1 MQHMIKAIIAMTA
14 LHGSNVL
21 RLLHHANREMV
32 PGWITAY
39 GAFFAIGQIKA
50 LAAIM
55 NAFFSTAQSFDQLL
69 YLAFWHIDNMIG
81 QAHGRFRAHAGQTAQ
96 LLI

>member
-50 LAAIM
+50 LATVM
-55 NAFFSTAQSFDQLL
+55 NALFGTAQGLRQLL
-69 YLAFWHIDNMIG
+69 YLTFRHIDNMIG